1 MTQWRCRVCG
11 YSYDTAAGEPAT
23 TTPPGTRFVDLPPDW
38 RCPICGAGTDA
49 FVEQEDET
57 GPAGA
62 GEGTVADLVV
72 AELAAFGVR
81 HVFGVP
87 GTSSLG
93 LVEAVRRHPALEYI
107 VVRHEGNGAMAA
119 SAYFKLTG
127 RPAACLTIGGPGA
140 TNLATGL
147 YDAKEDH
154 AAVIALAG
162 QVEFQYAGPGG
173 FQEIDQDFFFRP
185 IAVYN
190 ATIHDPAKA
199 VQITTTALRSALIA
213 RGVGQISVPN
223 NIQKEVYSAPFCS
236 GAACLPLTGIA
247 PPAVALDR
255 AVAAIEEAER
265 PVVLAGWGAHPY
277 GQGVLALAR
286 RRSAPILT
294 TFRAK
299 GLLPEETELV
309 LGVLGGLGSPE
320 ARRYAEEADL
330 LIALG
335 VGFSK
340 QTNVPLDV
348 PLVQVD
354 IDPLVLGRSPRT
366 IGVWGD
372 CGVVLEQLLARVR
385 GHPDPARE
393 AAIGVSKARWAAQLA
408 AEAVAEGPPLRPPFI
423 MQHLSE
429 VLPPDA
435 VIGLDVGENGWWF
448 GRNFVSRGQRFAMS
462 GYLAT
467 MGFGFPATIAA
478 KLAYPD
484 RPAVCIT
491 GDGGFVMAMGDLV
504 TAVRHGI
511 SMTVCILNNHQYG
524 MIQVEQA
531 VEGYPNFGTDLVNPD
546 FVAFARAC
554 GAEGIR
560 VEEPAALRPALEAAL
575 ASDRVTV
582 LDIETDPRRSP

>member
-1 MTQWRCRVCG
+1 MTRWRCTVCG
-11 YSYDTAAGEPAT
+11 YIYDEATGEPAT
-23 TTPPGTRFVDLPPDW
+23 ATPPGTPFVDLPPDW
-38 RCPICGAGTDA
+38 RCPVCGAGTDA
-49 FVEQEDET
+49 FVEQEEES
-57 GPAGA
+57 GPAG
-62 GEGTVADLVV
+62 GTVADQVM

-81 HVFGVP
+81 YVFGIP

-93 LVEAVRRHPALEYI
+93 LVDAVRRHPALEYI

-119 SAYFKLTG
+119 SAFHKLTG
-127 RPAACLTIGGPGA
+127 RLAACLTIGGPGA

-154 AAVIALAG
+154 ASVIALAG

-173 FQEIDQDFFFRP
+173 FQEIDQDAFFRP

-199 VQITTTALRSALIA
+199 MQITTAAIRHALLEH
-213 RGVGQISVPN
+213 GVGQISVPN
-223 NIQKEVYSAPFCS
+223 NVQKAAYSAPFCS
-236 GAACLPLTGIA
+236 GASCLPLTGIA
-247 PPAVALDR
+247 PPPAALDR

-265 PVVLAGWGAHPY
+265 PVILAGWGAYPH
-277 GQGVLALAR
+277 GQAVLALAR

-299 GLLPEETELV
+299 GFLPEETELV
-309 LGVLGGLGSPE
+309 LGVLGSLGPPE

-330 LIALG
+330 LITLG

-340 QTNVPLDV
+340 QTDVPLDV

-354 IDPLVLGRSPRT
+354 LNQLALGKSVRT
-366 IGVWGD
+366 TGVWGD

-385 GHPDPARE
+385 GRPDPARE
-393 AAIGVSKARWAAQLA
+393 AAIGVSKARWSAQLA
-408 AEAVAEGPPLRPPFI
+408 AEAVADGSPLRPPFI
-423 MQHLSE
+423 MQVLSQ
-429 VLPPDA
+429 VLPADA

-478 KLAYPD
+478 RLAYPD

-491 GDGGFVMAMGDLV
+491 GDGGFVMAMGELV
-504 TAVRHGI
+504 TAVRLGL
-511 SMTVCILNNHQYG
+511 SMTICVLNNHQYG

-531 VEGYPNFGTDLVNPD
+531 TEGYPNFGTELQNPD
-546 FVAFARAC
+546 FAAFARAC
-554 GAEGIR
+554 GAEGVRI
-560 VEEPAALRPALEAAL
+560 EEPTALRPALEAAL
-575 ASDRVTV
+575 ASDRVTL
-582 LDIETDPRRSP
+582 LDIETDPRRFP

>member
-199 VQITTTALRSALIA
+199 VQITTAALRSALIA

-277 GQGVLALAR
+277 GQAVLALAR

-504 TAVRHGI
+504 TAVRHGL

>member
-1 MTQWRCRVCG
+1 MRRWRCTVCG
-11 YSYDTAAGEPAT
+11 YSYDEAAGEPAT
-23 TTPPGTRFVDLPPDW
+23 ATPPGTRFGDLPPDW
-38 RCPICGAGTDA
+38 RCPVCGAGTEA
-49 FVEQEDET
+49 FTEMEDEVAP
-57 GPAGA
+57 GRAH
-62 GEGTVADLVV
+62 GETVADLVI

-93 LVEAVRRHPALEYI
+93 LVEAVRRHPMLEYI

-119 SAYFKLTG
+119 SAYYKLTG
-127 RPAACLTIGGPGA
+127 RLAACLTIGGPGA

-173 FQEIDQDFFFRP
+173 FQEIDQDSFFRP
-185 IAVYN
+185 IAAYN

-199 VQITTTALRSALIA
+199 VQITTAAVRRALIE

-223 NIQKEVYSAPFCS
+223 NVQKEVFSAPFCS
-236 GAACLPLTGIA
+236 GAACLPLMGIA
-247 PPAVALDR
+247 PPSASLDR
-255 AVAAIEEAER
+255 AVAAIREADR
-265 PVVLAGWGAHPY
+265 PVVLAGWGARPH
-277 GQGVLALAR
+277 GQAVLTLAR
-286 RRSAPILT
+286 RLTAPILT

-320 ARRYAEEADL
+320 GRRYAEEADL

-340 QTNVPLDV
+340 QTNVPHDV

-372 CGVVLEQLLARVR
+372 CGVVLDQLLARVEER
-385 GHPDPARE
+385 SDPVRA
-393 AAIGVSKARWAAQLA
+393 AAIGVSKARWAAELT

-423 MQHLSE
+423 MQVLSE

-478 KLAYPD
+478 KLAHPD

-504 TAVRHGI
+504 TAVRHGL
-511 SMTVCILNNHQYG
+511 SMTVCVLNNHQYG

-531 VEGYPNFGTDLVNPD
+531 VEGFPNFGTDLVNPD
-546 FVAFARAC
+546 FAAYARAC
-554 GAEGIR
+554 GAEGVR

-582 LDIETDPRRSP
+582 IDIETDPRRFP

>member
-1 MTQWRCRVCG
+1 MVCG
-11 YSYDTAAGEPAT
+11 YIYDEAMGEPAT
-23 TTPPGTRFVDLPPDW
+23 ATPPGTRFADLPPNW
-38 RCPICGAGTDA
+38 RCPVCGAGTDA
-49 FVEQEDET
+49 FAEQEEGT
-57 GPAGA
+57 APAGA
-62 GEGTVADLVV
+62 AGGTVADLVV

-81 HVFGVP
+81 YVFGIP

-93 LVEAVRRHPALEYI
+93 LVDAVRRHPALEYI

-119 SAYFKLTG
+119 SAFFKLTG
-127 RPAACLTIGGPGA
+127 RLAACLTIGGPGA

-147 YDAKEDH
+147 YDAREDH

-173 FQEIDQDFFFRP
+173 FQEIDQDAFFRP

-199 VQITTTALRSALIA
+199 VQITTAAVRRALIE

-223 NIQKEVYSAPFCS
+223 NVQKEVYSAPFCS
-236 GAACLPLTGIA
+236 GASCLPLTGIA
-247 PPAVALDR
+247 PPPAALDR

-265 PVVLAGWGAHPY
+265 PVVIAGWGAHPH
-277 GQGVLALAR
+277 GQAVLALAR

-299 GLLPEETELV
+299 GFLPEETELV
-309 LGVLGGLGSPE
+309 LGVLGSLGPPE

-354 IDPLVLGRSPRT
+354 IDPLVLGKSPRT

-385 GHPDPARE
+385 GRPDPARE
-393 AAIGVSKARWAAQLA
+393 AAIGVSKARWTAQLA
-408 AEAVAEGPPLRPPFI
+408 AEAVVEGSPLRPPFI
-423 MQHLSE
+423 MQVLSE

-467 MGFGFPATIAA
+467 MGFGFPAAIAA
-478 KLAYPD
+478 RLAYPD

-491 GDGGFVMAMGDLV
+491 GDGGFVMAMGELV
-504 TAVRHGI
+504 TAVRHGL
-511 SMTVCILNNHQYG
+511 SMTICVLNNHQYG
-524 MIQVEQA
+524 MIRVEQA
-531 VEGYPNFGTDLVNPD
+531 TEGYPNFGTDLVNPD
-546 FVAFARAC
+546 FAAYARAC

-582 LDIETDPRRSP
+582 LDIETDPRRFP